1 LENSNIYDLIK
12 TRLGGGLV
20 AQARVSQY
28 QSQDLGDAFWR
39 IEAERLFQ
47 TSLARIQ
54 YDAWAIGTGEDQA
67 RVRDDGYADDTPD
80 EAGNLCGILKFLS
93 SDYRNVPRT
102 LYICLMCIYP
112 GLLLLSMRVK
122 TVIKVVNW
130 FKEHSYFECST
141 KRGQK
146 GKGKDPESVLPL
158 RNDSADGIG
167 SAKQG
172 PTKNTSS
179 SLAMQSTLRNAAQNV
194 TADAT
199 GSANGNVG
207 GSAGDGASGSV
218 ENAPG
223 TGYGRAGGR
232 AEGSGTGDATDDT
245 TANGPE
251 NPANGGPP
259 DAASVRSEAKDE
271 TAPAEADEDE
281 LEPPVLHW
289 ILCTLIAGSVYW
301 FIRCIIGIPWACSA
315 GIEAVRDWFKR
326 RQGAAA
332 RKRTST
338 RV

>member
-1 LENSNIYDLIK
+1 
-12 TRLGGGLV
+12 
-20 AQARVSQY
+20 
-28 QSQDLGDAFWR
+28 
-39 IEAERLFQ
+39 
-47 TSLARIQ
+47 
-54 YDAWAIGTGEDQA
+54 
-67 RVRDDGYADDTPD
+67 
-80 EAGNLCGILKFLS
+80 
-93 SDYRNVPRT
+93 
-102 LYICLMCIYP
+102 LYICLMSIYP

-122 TVIKVVNW
+122 TAVKVANW
-130 FKEHSYFECST
+130 FKEHCYFECST

-158 RNDSADGIG
+158 RNDFADGIG
-167 SAKQG
+167 SAKD

-179 SLAMQSTLRNAAQNV
+179 SLAMQSTLRNAVQNV
-194 TADAT
+194 TTDAT
-199 GSANGNVG
+199 GSANGNAG
-207 GSAGDGASGSV
+207 GSAEGS
-218 ENAPG
+218 
-223 TGYGRAGGR
+223 

-259 DAASVRSEAKDE
+259 DAASVRSEATDE

-289 ILCTLIAGSVYW
+289 IVCTLIAGSIYW
-301 FIRCIIGIPWACSA
+301 LIRGIIGIPWACSA

-326 RQGAAA
+326 RQGSAA